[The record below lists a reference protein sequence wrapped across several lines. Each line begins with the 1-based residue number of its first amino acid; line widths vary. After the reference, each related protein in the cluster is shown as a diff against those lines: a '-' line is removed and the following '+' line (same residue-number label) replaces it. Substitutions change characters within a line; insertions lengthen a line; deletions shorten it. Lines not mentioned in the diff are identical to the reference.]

1 MNIFVKCW
9 ECWDVGDAEN
19 VGNGNIYLCFCFFFF
34 FFLQWTWLA
43 KNKFIFFGNYSSVT
57 G

>member
-19 VGNGNIYLCFCFFFF
+19 VGNGNIYLCSCFFFF
-34 FFLQWTWLA
+34 FFFA
-43 KNKFIFFGNYSSVT
+43 VDMASKK
-57 G
+57 

>member
-19 VGNGNIYLCFCFFFF
+19 VGNGNIYLCFFFFCMDM
-34 FFLQWTWLA
+34 A
-43 KNKFIFFGNYSSVT
+43 SKK
-57 G
+57 